1 MLYKL
6 SGHFHD
12 CLLLF
17 LRHHGCHVN
26 FFSINFCNKNMLQIH
41 HLSLNYAILIV
52 LVDLSYYCL
61 V

>member
-1 MLYKL
+1 MHDGHIDFL
-6 SGHFHD
+6 S
-12 CLLLF
+12 
-17 LRHHGCHVN
+17 VN
-26 FFSINFCNKNMLQIH
+26 VYNKNMLQIH